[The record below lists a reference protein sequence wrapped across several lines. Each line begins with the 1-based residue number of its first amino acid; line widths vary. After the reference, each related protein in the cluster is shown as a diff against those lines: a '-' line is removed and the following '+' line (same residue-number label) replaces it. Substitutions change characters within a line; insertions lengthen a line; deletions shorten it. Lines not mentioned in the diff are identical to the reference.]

1 MGKLNYLINS
11 CEACASC
18 LAPSLSV
25 FNCLTEDE
33 IAQLK
38 LEHRDLNFKYGE
50 LIFKEGQLP
59 AGIYIITKGKVKV
72 SKSGFEG
79 REQIVRFAKENDLLG
94 YRALLSND
102 RYTCSASAISD
113 TEVCFFSKDIIFRL
127 IENNSKLALRFIKI
141 LADDTRNAE
150 DKATHMAQK
159 TVRERVAESILILKE
174 VYGFEEDG
182 NTINSNLK
190 RDEFAGLAG
199 TVRETATRF
208 LTELH
213 SDKIICI
220 EGKKIKILDLQ
231 KLERSANL
239 TY

>member
-1 MGKLNYLINS
+1 MIKLKQLNNS
-11 CEACASC
+11 CEACDTC
-18 LAPSLSV
+18 LAPNFSV
-25 FNCLTEDE
+25 FNCLTDDE

-38 LEHRDLNFKYGE
+38 MEHSDLSFRYGE
-50 LIFKEGQLP
+50 LIFKEKQLP

-79 REQIVRFAKENDLLG
+79 REQIVRFAKEYDLLG

-102 RYTCSASAISD
+102 RFSCSASAISA
-113 TEVCFFSKDIIFRL
+113 TEVCFFPKDLIFRL

-150 DKATHMAQK
+150 EKATHMAQK

-182 NTINSNLK
+182 NTINAVLK
-190 RDEFAGLAG
+190 RDEFAGIAG

-208 LTELH
+208 LSELH

-220 EGKKIKILDLQ
+220 EGKKIRILDLQ
-231 KLERSANL
+231 KLERSANP